1 MKTKYFFL
9 TLFYIYCLVKCPFLA
24 FLALSIIAL
33 TYVRDK
39 LQDP

>member
-1 MKTKYFFL
+1 MNAKYLLL
-9 TLFYIYCLVKCPFLA
+9 TLFYIYCLIKHPFLA